1 MARTIRKSPTGTPMS
16 AMPTRSPA
24 RVPVAAL
31 VDLTAAIFV
40 ATKVPTADARHAAES
55 LITADCEGIG
65 SHGAMLVPMYVDR
78 LLAGS
83 IAPVANISTV
93 HDGGAAIVLDAHHC
107 LGQISAQR
115 SVRLLLERGT
125 RHGLAS
131 VAVRNGFHFGTA
143 GYWARQI
150 AGEGL
155 VAMVMSN
162 TRPLMPPPGGSE
174 RIVGNNPL
182 ALAVPTSSGPAL
194 VTDMAMSATAMGRV
208 RLAQSAGNAIPA
220 GWAADEAGRPTT
232 DPAAAIKGM
241 LLPAAGPKGFGLAV
255 LIDLLCGGLSGGAI
269 GNQVKPLYGDAAQPY
284 GCAHFFLAIDPR
296 AFGVETTFPARVD
309 QFADTIRNSR
319 CAAGTEQLYA
329 PGDLE
334 AARREHNR
342 EDCPLPAD
350 VLKQLSACA
359 TRLGVAAATIHRV
372 SP

>member
-1 MARTIRKSPTGTPMS
+1 MS
-16 AMPTRSPA
+16 AMPTSGAA
-24 RVPVAAL
+24 RVSAHVPVPAL
-31 VDLTAAIFV
+31 VELTAAMFS
-40 ATKVPTADARHAAES
+40 AAKVPAADARYAARS

-65 SHGAMLVPMYVDR
+65 SHGVMLVPMYVDR

-83 IAPVANISTV
+83 IAPLANIATV
-93 HDGGAAIVLDAHHC
+93 HDGGAAIVLDAHNC
-107 LGQISAQR
+107 LGQISAQA
-115 SVRLLLERGT
+115 SVRLLLERGK

-150 AGEGL
+150 AAEGL

-182 ALAVPTSSGPAL
+182 ALAVPTASGPAL
-194 VTDMAMSATAMGRV
+194 ITDMAMSATAMGRV
-208 RLAQSAGNAIPA
+208 RLAQSAGQAIPD
-220 GWAADEAGRPTT
+220 GWAADETGQPTT
-232 DPAAAIKGM
+232 DPVAAIKGM

-269 GNQVKPLYGDAAQPY
+269 AGEVKPLYGDAAQPY

-309 QFADTIRNSR
+309 QFADTIRSAR
-319 CAAGTEQLYA
+319 RAAGTERLYA

-334 AARREHNR
+334 AARREQNH
-342 EDCPLPAD
+342 EACPVPAD
-350 VLKQLSACA
+350 VLTSLTACA
-359 TRLGVAAATIHRV
+359 TRLGVAAAIIERV
-372 SP
+372 TCVTPA

>member
-1 MARTIRKSPTGTPMS
+1 MS
-16 AMPTRSPA
+16 AMPTSSPA

-40 ATKVPTADARHAAES
+40 AAKVPAADARYAAES

-107 LGQISAQR
+107 LGQISAQHA
-115 SVRLLLERGT
+115 VRLLLERGM

-131 VAVRNGFHFGTA
+131 VAVRNGFHFGIA

-150 AGEGL
+150 AGAGL

-182 ALAVPTSSGPAL
+182 ALAVPTANGPAL

-220 GWAADEAGRPTT
+220 GWAADEAGQPTT

-269 GNQVKPLYGDAAQPY
+269 ASQVKPLYGDAEEPY

-309 QFADTIRNSR
+309 QFADTIRNAR
-319 CAAGTEQLYA
+319 RAAGTEQLYA

-359 TRLGVAAATIHRV
+359 IRLGVAAATIQRV